1 MTKYAKAIYEIVEA
15 SRSHMTADQ
24 IFETLRKRYP
34 SVVLATVYNNLNKL
48 WEEGYIRKVAVEGQP
63 DRYDRTERHD
73 HLVCKVCGRLVVSAG
88 AGSSHR
94 NHCPNCLSS
103 LHVDIEPGD
112 RESDCGG
119 IMEPVAVWVRKN
131 GEWAIIHRC
140 RRCGA
145 LSSNRV
151 AADDNPMKLMSI
163 AMKPVCLPPFPLER
177 IEEMTKL
184 MAGDGSLK
192 F

>member
-1 MTKYAKAIYEIVEA
+1 MNRE
-15 SRSHMTADQ
+15 
-24 IFETLRKRYP
+24 
-34 SVVLATVYNNLNKL
+34 NKKKHFKK
-48 WEEGYIRKVAVEGQP
+48 GYYKTHACT
-63 DRYDRTERHD
+63 DSFT
-73 HLVCKVCGRLVVSAG
+73 CKQCGRLVVSAG
-88 AGSSHR
+88 AGSDHR

-112 RESDCGG
+112 RASDCGSL
-119 IMEPVAVWVRKN
+119 MEPVAVWVRKN

-140 RRCGA
+140 RRCGK

-163 AMKPVCLPPFPLER
+163 AMKPLCEPPFPLES
-177 IEEMTKL
+177 IEEMTEL
-184 MAGDGSLK
+184 MAGDGTIK